1 MTRRPPPT
9 CSGAPRR
16 PCPTDDPWR
25 TELLPDLAEALTEQ
39 GDFAGART
47 VLDEAAGIADRL
59 ADERLRARVRL
70 TQMHVGFYAGGLTGG
85 IDRAVAEVEGI
96 VAVLEAAGDPSGL
109 ARAWRLL
116 MGLHGTAGRY
126 QRAGEAAQRVIDF
139 ATQAGDMRLVGT
151 GTVNYSICALHGPT
165 TVEEALARCEAL
177 VEAVHEDRKAEAV
190 VLSVLAV
197 LYAMNGES
205 DRARGAAAD
214 GRANV
219 ADLTM
224 SMTGASTS
232 IESTRVEMLNGEAA
246 AAERNLRRDY
256 DTLASMGETYF
267 RSSVAGLLAHALWT
281 LERFAEADQFAQVGE
296 ELADPDDVDSQVI
309 WRTVRA
315 KLLARDGRVD
325 EAVALAEGAVAMA
338 GETDDVDRQAD
349 AQRELAAVHALA
361 GGEQAEGPPLRE
373 ALRLYE
379 RKGDIVQA
387 ARVRDRLVASP
398 AV

>member
-1 MTRRPPPT
+1 
-9 CSGAPRR
+9 
-16 PCPTDDPWR
+16 
-25 TELLPDLAEALTEQ
+25 
-39 GDFAGART
+39 
-47 VLDEAAGIADRL
+47 
-59 ADERLRARVRL
+59 
-70 TQMHVGFYAGGLTGG
+70 
-85 IDRAVAEVEGI
+85 
-96 VAVLEAAGDPSGL
+96 
-109 ARAWRLL
+109 
-116 MGLHGTAGRY
+116 
-126 QRAGEAAQRVIDF
+126 
-139 ATQAGDMRLVGT
+139 MR
-151 GTVNYSICALHGPT
+151 
-165 TVEEALARCEAL
+165 
-177 VEAVHEDRKAEAV
+177 EDRKAEAV

-246 AAERNLRRDY
+246 AAERDLRRDY

-281 LERFAEADQFAQVGE
+281 LERYAEADQFAQVGE
-296 ELADPDDVDSQVI
+296 ELADPDDVDSQVL

-325 EAVALAEGAVAMA
+325 EAVALAEGAVMMA

-361 GGEQAEGPPLRE
+361 GREQAEGPPLRE

-379 RKGDIVQA
+379 RKGDVVQA